1 MNPAEQ
7 PRRINA
13 LAERGQASVG
23 RGLHHAAPIGDKAG
37 RNQGE
42 ALMTEETAKLDLE
55 LARVVLRQGELRLQD
70 QLARALASDQRAT
83 TLAGLFTA
91 AAMAALG
98 FGASVL
104 GQRDADLAIGIGSLG
119 TGTLLLAGVGLCV
132 AAAWPVPFAAAGA
145 APEKWWKDGVE
156 TRPLAECLKKES
168 RNYQRRIEHN
178 RAVHARATQWLRA
191 GIVIG
196 CSAPALGLVVWAL
209 VSALV

>member
-1 MNPAEQ
+1 MMEKTAE
-7 PRRINA
+7 
-13 LAERGQASVG
+13 
-23 RGLHHAAPIGDKAG
+23 
-37 RNQGE
+37 
-42 ALMTEETAKLDLE
+42 LDLE
-55 LARVVLRQGELRLQD
+55 LARTILRQGELRLQD

-104 GQRDADLAIGIGSLG
+104 GQRDADLAVGIASLG

-132 AAAWPVPFAAAGA
+132 AAAWPVRFAAAGA

-178 RAVHARATQWLRA
+178 RDVHARATGRLRA

-209 VSALV
+209 ASALVWALASALV